1 MTLASDRSKLVASV
15 IEEEI
20 AVMTIRYRQVCLLTA
35 MILLAGCAQNREVPK
50 LTNQV
55 VELKQVLGELTE
67 QATALERQNRLN
79 QSSTSGVYLLPAANN
94 AARLHSSVG
103 ELSLSLNYLKSE
115 ANGSQAILYV
125 RTLSGQY
132 LPGFTATLEW
142 GQLDAATGM
151 PLTAQAQSQQ
161 IQSASSLLP
170 KTEQIFE
177 LRLSG
182 VTPSQ
187 LGYIRVHS
195 VEPIAQR

>member
-1 MTLASDRSKLVASV
+1 MTLVSDRAKLGASV

-79 QSSTSGVYLLPAANN
+79 QNSNSGVYLLPAANN
-94 AARLHSSVG
+94 AAKLQSSVG
-103 ELSLSLNYLKSE
+103 ELSLSLNYVKSE

-151 PLTAQAQSQQ
+151 PLSAQAQSQQ

-187 LGYIRVHS
+187 LGYVRVHS
-195 VEPIAQR
+195 VEPITQR